1 MNIRKTLGKI
11 YVPIRYNMFKYSPK
25 RFWPILIK
33 VTMLIELGE
42 AVNLNKP
49 KTINEKIQWLK
60 INDNRPIK
68 SLLADKYEVRG
79 WIEKNIGGDYLIPL
93 LGVWNDFS
101 EIDFESLPK
110 QFVLK
115 ATHGCGCNIIVKDKN
130 LLDIDKANK
139 LFNKWFKTNYAY
151 NTGERHYE
159 SIKPRIIAEQ
169 FLEND
174 GGELSDYKVFCFN
187 GKAKYIMYLCDRDK
201 GLKMAFYD
209 TDWNKQPFT
218 YSYPQLDKEVPR
230 PNCLTEL
237 LELSEIIARDF
248 AFVRVDF
255 YILNDGTIKFGEVT
269 LASAGGF
276 CKWYPSDY
284 NLLLGNMVDLEG
296 FDYALD

>member
-1 MNIRKTLGKI
+1 
-11 YVPIRYNMFKYSPK
+11 
-25 RFWPILIK
+25 
-33 VTMLIELGE
+33 
-42 AVNLNKP
+42 
-49 KTINEKIQWLK
+49 
-60 INDNRPIK
+60 
-68 SLLADKYEVRG
+68 
-79 WIEKNIGGDYLIPL
+79 
-93 LGVWNDFS
+93 
-101 EIDFESLPK
+101 
-110 QFVLK
+110 
-115 ATHGCGCNIIVKDKN
+115 
-130 LLDIDKANK
+130 
-139 LFNKWFKTNYAY
+139 
-151 NTGERHYE
+151 
-159 SIKPRIIAEQ
+159 
-169 FLEND
+169 
-174 GGELSDYKVFCFN
+174 
-187 GKAKYIMYLCDRDK
+187 MYLCDRDK

-209 TDWNKQPFT
+209 TDWNNQPFT